1 MPEQYR
7 AMVLL
12 AAWCA
17 LRFGELTEL
26 QRRDIVIVEPTEEAF
41 FTALNNSEEPP
52 ESYGVVRVERAV
64 VRTEDGFQVTTPE
77 SAVLG
82 DNYRWFRWMATR
94 RDRARLGSVANVNIA
109 RRRSHL
115 VEILTAAGPSSA
127 VSAC

>member
-26 QRRDIVIVEPTEEAF
+26 RRRDIVIVEPAEDQLCN
-41 FTALNNSEEPP
+41 ALQSSQEPP

-64 VRTEDGFQVTTPE
+64 VRTEDGFQSPHRNLTP
-77 SAVLG
+77 G
-82 DNYRWFRWMATR
+82 FATSR
-94 RDRARLGSVANVNIA
+94 Y
-109 RRRSHL
+109 HL
-115 VEILTAAGPSSA
+115 T
-127 VSAC
+127 